1 MLRYSSRKNPQT
13 IDKQRFAGFLL
24 QVLGNW
30 GIRKSAKNSYRA
42 VKFLSKIDRPK
53 SRMFTCLLC
62 AGRSLHQMLVRLQ
75 GNPRTQHGSL
85 LWVSCHAPSLTALSR
100 AYTSPEIACRS
111 CYDAMEGEDVIKG
124 IAAM

>member
-1 MLRYSSRKNPQT
+1 M
-13 IDKQRFAGFLL
+13 
-24 QVLGNW
+24 
-30 GIRKSAKNSYRA
+30 YRA
-42 VKFLSKIDRPK
+42 VKFLSKIDR
-53 SRMFTCLLC
+53 LALYW
-62 AGRSLHQMLVRLQ
+62 AVNSLDPSIYFSICQMLVRLQ
-75 GNPRTQHGSL
+75 DNPRTQHGSL

>member
-1 MLRYSSRKNPQT
+1 ML
-13 IDKQRFAGFLL
+13 A
-24 QVLGNW
+24 
-30 GIRKSAKNSYRA
+30 
-42 VKFLSKIDRPK
+42 
-53 SRMFTCLLC
+53 LC
-62 AGRSLHQMLVRLQ
+62 FSIYQMLVRLQ
-75 GNPRTQHGSL
+75 DNPRTQHGSL